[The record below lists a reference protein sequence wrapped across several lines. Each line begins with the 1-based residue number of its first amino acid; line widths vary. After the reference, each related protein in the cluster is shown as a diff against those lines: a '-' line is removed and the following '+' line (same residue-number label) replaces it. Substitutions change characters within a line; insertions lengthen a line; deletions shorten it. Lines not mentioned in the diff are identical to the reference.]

1 MTGGN
6 ADLSAGTRLVWLGPG
21 DGRRLASLRR
31 TALTADPDAFFR
43 TAAEEADHPADHW
56 ATQLGDPR
64 SHWVIGVDEQGRDV
78 ALAAV
83 VPYHQDPRDLT
94 VISVWVE
101 PAARGCGIGRALMVA
116 LLERARADAPPGV
129 TLWVADVNAAAAA
142 LYEELGLQR
151 TGRTGCFPPPREHI
165 TEHERRLVLQPGA

>member
-1 MTGGN
+1 
-6 ADLSAGTRLVWLGPG
+6 
-21 DGRRLASLRR
+21 
-31 TALTADPDAFFR
+31 
-43 TAAEEADHPADHW
+43 
-56 ATQLGDPR
+56 
-64 SHWVIGVDEQGRDV
+64 
-78 ALAAV
+78 
-83 VPYHQDPRDLT
+83 
-94 VISVWVE
+94 
-101 PAARGCGIGRALMVA
+101 MVA